1 MQQPQQPEHGTA
13 HQRVQ
18 EWIRNSPLRITK
30 ARSAVAAV
38 LLRQTEP
45 ISAEVV
51 FRQLIDDD
59 KNISLGS
66 VYRILKQMEDEGL
79 VLRDRHVTSGG
90 IKAIYSIQSDAAQH
104 RKYVFRCDVCG
115 RQQRIADA
123 VLAGQLANVAALES
137 YVLPEEILIPAR
149 CRTCP
154 PV

>member
-1 MQQPQQPEHGTA
+1 MQQPQHGTAA

-90 IKAIYSIQSDAAQH
+90 IKAIYSIQSDTAH
-104 RKYVFRCDVCG
+104 NRKYVFRCDVCG
-115 RQQRIADA
+115 RHQRIADA
-123 VLAGQLANVAALES
+123 ILAGQLANVAALEAF
-137 YVLPEEILIPAR
+137 VLPEEILIPAR
-149 CRTCP
+149 CRGCTP
-154 PV
+154 A

>member
-1 MQQPQQPEHGTA
+1 MQEPQHGTAA

-18 EWIRNSPLRITK
+18 EWLRNSPLRITK
-30 ARSAVAAV
+30 ARSAVAEV

-51 FRQLIDDD
+51 FRQLIGDEH
-59 KNISLGS
+59 NISLGS

-90 IKAIYSIQSDAAQH
+90 IKAIYSIQSDTAH
-104 RKYVFRCDVCG
+104 NRRYMFRCDVCG

-123 VLAGQLANVAALES
+123 ILAGQLVNVAALEGFA
-137 YVLPEEILIPAR
+137 LPEEILIPAR
-149 CRTCP
+149 CRDCEP
-154 PV
+154 G

>member
-1 MQQPQQPEHGTA
+1 MQLPHHGTEA

-30 ARSAVAAV
+30 ARSAVATV

-51 FRQLIDDD
+51 FRQLMVDDQ
-59 KNISLGS
+59 NISLGS

-90 IKAIYSIQSDAAQH
+90 IKAIYSIQSEMAQQ
-104 RKYVFRCDVCG
+104 RKYLFRCDVCG

-123 VLAGQLANVAALES
+123 VLAGQLANVAALEGFA
-137 YVLPEEILIPAR
+137 LPDEILIPAR
-149 CRTCP
+149 CRTCEP
-154 PV
+154 E